1 MPLTKPHAK
10 IIPAFAP
17 SDKLLVSKYKMS
29 GPGASVNN
37 IDAVKKY
44 KNIWLS
50 NLNHLWKDCI
60 MFEKFLRDSFLDKH
74 STGS

>member
-17 SDKLLVSKYKMS
+17 SDKLFVSKYKMS
-29 GPGASVNN
+29 GPGASVSK

-44 KNIWLS
+44 KNVEPSNQNTSAMILS
-50 NLNHLWKDCI
+50 Q
-60 MFEKFLRDSFLDKH
+60 LDKRGA
-74 STGS
+74 GS